1 MITKLKIIHNKESL
15 AIQFGHF
22 LSQHPKCEVFLYI
35 TAALIL
41 GLSQG
46 FSINLFASNIASIQG
61 YVGLTQDDMLLL
73 NSVFYMSN
81 LTAIMLL
88 YKFRAFVGLKLF
100 AELGLVMFL
109 ICSVLQLYSHNSI
122 MAFITR
128 FLMGISS
135 APLNTLAVFYVN
147 EKIKSHRKILIG
159 LTLGMFGSQLAVS
172 FSSIVTNWIIDER
185 YWTGVFVIDIFM
197 ALLSLVVIIFIPLT
211 QTVKENM
218 FECRDIVSYIS
229 LFIFTSSLS
238 LYLISIVVYFGDDGD
253 SLSFLLVI
261 SGLSLALLFANE
273 RHRKN
278 PIVVFSWIT
287 KPEMFLFFCSL
298 FVFRIIMSETNS
310 IVVPLL
316 MNNGTAGKA
325 DFPSIYLAFS
335 AGLVF
340 GTIMALRFISEKNV
354 VAFQYITLWLCLF
367 ALISDY
373 LSGDTPAPEEFIMG
387 QFVMGVASAL
397 YISGA
402 IYYGYTRALILGKSQ
417 FMSFLLIFLGAQS
430 MGTLISNA
438 VITAMHKIFSAE
450 YIALL
455 GDKITP
461 GTVRRSEDLSPQF
474 SADEGIKKLTQLAD
488 SLAWHDN
495 MIVLMMLSLFSL
507 VTLFLVRSLCVTYR
521 G

>member
-1 MITKLKIIHNKESL
+1 MITKLTRINNKESL
-15 AIQFGHF
+15 AMQFGRF
-22 LSQHPKCEVFLYI
+22 LSQHPKCEILLYI

-61 YVGLTQDDMLLL
+61 YIGLSQDDMLLL
-73 NSVFYMSN
+73 NAVFYMSN

-100 AELGLVMFL
+100 AELGLVVFL
-109 ICSVLQLYSHNSI
+109 ICSVLQLYSHSPA

-147 EKIKSHRKILIG
+147 EKIKSHRKIIIG

-172 FSSIVTNWIIDER
+172 FSSIVTNWVIDDR
-185 YWTGVFVIDIFM
+185 YWPGVFVIDIFM
-197 ALLSLVVIIFIPLT
+197 ALLSLVVIIFMPLT
-211 QTVKENM
+211 QAAKENM
-218 FECRDIVSYIS
+218 FEYRDIVSYIS
-229 LFIFTSSLS
+229 LFVFTSTLS
-238 LYLISIVVYFGDDGD
+238 LYLISIAVYFGDDGN

-261 SGLSLALLFANE
+261 SGINFAVLFANE
-273 RHRKN
+273 RCREK
-278 PIVVFSWIT
+278 PIIVFSWIT
-287 KPEMFLFFCSL
+287 KPEIFLFFCSL

-340 GTIMALRFISEKNV
+340 GTMIALRFMTEKNV

-367 ALISDY
+367 ALTSDY
-373 LSGDTPAPEEFIMG
+373 LSGDAPAPEEFIMG
-387 QFVMGVASAL
+387 QCVMGLASAL
-397 YISGA
+397 YIPGA
-402 IYYGYTRALILGKSQ
+402 IYYGYTRALKLGKSQ

-430 MGTLISNA
+430 IGTLISNA
-438 VITAMHKIFSAE
+438 VITAMHKIFSAK
-450 YIALL
+450 YLALL
-455 GDKITP
+455 SDGVTA
-461 GTVRRSEDLSPQF
+461 GAVRRSEDLSLQT
-474 SADEGIKKLTQLAD
+474 SADEGIKMLTQLAD

-495 MIVLMMLSLFSL
+495 IIVLMILSLFSL
-507 VTLFLVRSLCVTYR
+507 ITLFLARRLCVTS
-521 G
+521 